1 MRLRIDAARK
11 EGEARALETMRT
23 RSGNAESLCATPY
36 GIDIVGITEG
46 VALAGAL
53 VGGLSARNKK
63 AEVEALNERLRS
75 INVQLRAQAR
85 AGTTYAPGLSYAPTG
100 GATPASSPAP
110 VAEASTASAAPVEPA
125 DSAAPAAAATP
136 AASPE
141 PPFPPGGSV
150 SSGPPEVELKEKAEK
165 EPSPLSLGRSLLKEN
180 KGSAALVQFEKARM
194 LSRADG
200 DKTRER
206 RAERGLAA
214 ASRMQKQYRKAL
226 NHLERVLEISGEMG
240 DTTGDSDAC
249 GTIADIYT
257 EMGELEEAAKYYDK
271 YIQMM
276 SDDC

>member
-1 MRLRIDAARK
+1 M
-11 EGEARALETMRT
+11 
-23 RSGNAESLCATPY
+23 STPY

-46 VALAGAL
+46 AALAGAL

-125 DSAAPAAAATP
+125 GLAAPTP

-150 SSGPPEVELKEKAEK
+150 SSGPPEVEFKEKAE
-165 EPSPLSLGRSLLKEN
+165 
-180 KGSAALVQFEKARM
+180 
-194 LSRADG
+194 
-200 DKTRER
+200 
-206 RAERGLAA
+206 
-214 ASRMQKQYRKAL
+214 
-226 NHLERVLEISGEMG
+226 
-240 DTTGDSDAC
+240 
-249 GTIADIYT
+249 
-257 EMGELEEAAKYYDK
+257 
-271 YIQMM
+271 
-276 SDDC
+276 

>member
-1 MRLRIDAARK
+1 MKL
-11 EGEARALETMRT
+11 
-23 RSGNAESLCATPY
+23 SNGNAEALCATPF

-46 VALAGAL
+46 IALAGAL
-53 VGGLSARNKK
+53 VGGLSARNKR

-85 AGTTYAPGLSYAPTG
+85 AGTTYAPGLSYAPAG
-100 GATPASSPAP
+100 PAP
-110 VAEASTASAAPVEPA
+110 AEP
-125 DSAAPAAAATP
+125 APAAARPEQTAVATDQAAAP
-136 AASPE
+136 AGAATEQE
-141 PPFPPGGSV
+141 PPFPPGGSAV
-150 SSGPPEVELKEKAEK
+150 PGGGGEAASDQSALKES
-165 EPSPLSLGRSLLKEN
+165 PSPLSLGRSLLKEN
-180 KGSAALVQFEKARM
+180 KGAAALVQFEKARM
-194 LSRADG
+194 LSRAEG

-214 ASRMQKQYRKAL
+214 ASRLQKQYRKAL
-226 NHLERVLEISGEMG
+226 NHLERVLEISSEMG

-257 EMGELEEAAKYYDK
+257 EMGELEEAAHYYDK

>member
-1 MRLRIDAARK
+1 M
-11 EGEARALETMRT
+11 ETMRT

-110 VAEASTASAAPVEPA
+110 VAEASAASVEPA
-125 DSAAPAAAATP
+125 DSAAPAAAAAP
-136 AASPE
+136 AASQE

-150 SSGPPEVELKEKAEK
+150 SVPPEMELKEKAEK